1 MSLKPWN
8 EQQLR
13 FNLPGLDEVGEDA
26 EERGISPEQARQIS
40 AAARQQLEV
49 GRAGKLPEWHG
60 EYLMLIEQGWPW
72 RVATYIAWAIS
83 PKIGRKPETLKEL
96 AETVL
101 GLKSPRVISNWR
113 KKYPSIDAVIS
124 YMQAKAVWEFR
135 PDAFKALVE
144 NATRPDYKTFNDR
157 KLFFEMTGDYIPKSQ
172 VHLGDLAKD
181 LSELSDAELDQ
192 LIGSADSVEKE
203 ADSAEGEGEE

>member
-49 GRAGKLPEWHG
+49 GAAGTLPEWHG

-72 RVATYIAWAIS
+72 RVATYIAWASS
-83 PKIGRKPETLKEL
+83 PIIGRKPKTLKEL

-101 GLKSPRVISNWR
+101 GLNSPRVISNWR
-113 KKYPSIDAVIS
+113 RKYPNIDTVIS
-124 YMQAKAVWEFR
+124 HMQAKALWEFR
-135 PDAFKALVE
+135 SDTFKALVDV
-144 NATRPDYKTFNDR
+144 ATTPDYKAHNDR
-157 KLFFEMTGDYIPKSQ
+157 KLFFEMTGDYVRKSQ
-172 VHLGDLAKD
+172 LHLGELAKD

-192 LIGSADSVEKE
+192 LIGSADPAEKE
-203 ADSAEGEGEE
+203 ADSAEGEDEE